1 MPRFGAALRHNRI
14 FFKTSRPRICYS
26 PKARIHIIL
35 IDGTLSRLTPGHET
49 NVGLMYK
56 MLRNDRALR
65 ERVNIYY
72 QPGLQW
78 RDWANVHHLAIG
90 RGINA
95 HIKGAYGWLAVRYR
109 TGDQIYLVGFSRGA
123 YAVRSLSGWIDRY
136 GLLRAHHTTQR
147 AIDRHFRLYRRNLT
161 GTHMSQ
167 YIAQRCHPQTP
178 IAFLGVWDTVKAM
191 GLRFAVLD
199 RIFGIDHRFHN
210 PHLAG
215 GVERAL
221 HILARDERRHAY
233 RPVMW
238 QSDPASTAQM
248 RQIWMRGTHGDIGGH
263 IYSARAARP
272 LSNVALSVMMLSAGA
287 AGMPLPSFWQ
297 VRVTTDY
304 FAPSVGAWHGVAKLF
319 LWRGA
324 RRVGQDPSEE
334 HIETTEFKSVF

>member
-95 HIKGAYGWLAVRYR
+95 HIKGAYGWLAMRYR

-123 YAVRSLSGWIDRY
+123 CAVRSLSGWIASLGSTIDFTTPTWPVV
-136 GLLRAHHTTQR
+136 LRARCTSSPEMSGAMPIDLSCGKVIRHLR
-147 AIDRHFRLYRRNLT
+147 PKCAKFGCVARMAI
-161 GTHMSQ
+161 
-167 YIAQRCHPQTP
+167 
-178 IAFLGVWDTVKAM
+178 
-191 GLRFAVLD
+191 
-199 RIFGIDHRFHN
+199 
-210 PHLAG
+210 
-215 GVERAL
+215 
-221 HILARDERRHAY
+221 
-233 RPVMW
+233 
-238 QSDPASTAQM
+238 
-248 RQIWMRGTHGDIGGH
+248 
-263 IYSARAARP
+263 
-272 LSNVALSVMMLSAGA
+272 
-287 AGMPLPSFWQ
+287 
-297 VRVTTDY
+297 
-304 FAPSVGAWHGVAKLF
+304 
-319 LWRGA
+319 
-324 RRVGQDPSEE
+324 
-334 HIETTEFKSVF
+334 